1 MERRNVLVKAVLCV
15 ASGFSEAF
23 GEGITGNFQLCDL
36 KGLTSMSLKS
46 KFHLG
51 PNKTKPNPNPKGGSP
66 FVPSSCLNSSLSL
79 FLSTLSALSLQ
90 KGPLSLDFY
99 ISRA

>member
-36 KGLTSMSLKS
+36 KGLTSLSLKS
-46 KFHLG
+46 KSHLG
-51 PNKTKPNPNPKGGSP
+51 PNKTKPNPKGGSP

-79 FLSTLSALSLQ
+79 SLS
-90 KGPLSLDFY
+90 
-99 ISRA
+99 

>member
-36 KGLTSMSLKS
+36 KGVDKPEPKIQVPFGTKQ
-46 KFHLG
+46 
-51 PNKTKPNPNPKGGSP
+51 NKTESKRWKSIRS
-66 FVPSSCLNSSLSL
+66 FKLS
-79 FLSTLSALSLQ
+79 
-90 KGPLSLDFY
+90 
-99 ISRA
+99 